1 MNKNGRNH
9 SNSISGQPI
18 ANRTQNSVKQYLDRS
33 LSECSNSIAEI
44 VIVKEK
50 PNQFQ
55 TIRDEP
61 KHKNTIV
68 LEEDNE
74 GDKSGIEITESSQIQ
89 NVDEEETV
97 EIKKPMSSKK
107 SKSLENMNKNLC
119 KTKKN
124 ITEKAIIE
132 LYKKQYLEKETKMR
146 QIKTQVT
153 SIDLGNGSEIK
164 EVRPLASSRQKT
176 NYIKKNIDFITTIN
190 NQLQT
195 NLDTSITELRVL
207 THREVI

>member
-1 MNKNGRNH
+1 M
-9 SNSISGQPI
+9 